1 MKNYNAIKLT
11 FVTLIIAAMTTII
24 GNLDVV
30 FSLLFSIVFVVL
42 NVRLISLIKI
52 KKFVILTLI
61 ANMIKLLLVFY
72 QSQYKNIPMG
82 GSDWVI
88 YDEVAQKLLLTGD
101 IREVILDLDVN
112 LFPKIVAIFYS
123 IFGVDNK
130 IIYYV
135 VFLCALT
142 TLVVFNKTVYLW
154 TNNSYTTALFTFLIG
169 IYPIQIIFS
178 ITFLREIPIQ
188 MLIILSFYHLTI
200 FLKQNH
206 LSNLLYAIMIAML
219 SSMMHAGT
227 LAILLVY
234 LLMMFMFNRKTKEIK
249 IHTTSIILFLVTL
262 LFLSKTP
269 LWELMTQKFSN
280 FDNISN
286 LTDMINTDRGNTSYA
301 LEFGN
306 GYLGVLLGSVY
317 KFLMFVLSPL
327 PWQVFNLET
336 VIAFFIDAI
345 PRYIILYQIV
355 MYIKRNKE
363 FRENNRTVLIII
375 VLIWFLVTLIFSIGT
390 NNYGTAM
397 RHRSKLYPIEFLMLA
412 LIHFHKREGRSE

>member
-206 LSNLLYAIMIAML
+206 LSNLLYAIIIAML

-249 IHTTSIILFLVTL
+249 IHTTSIIFFLVTL

>member
-206 LSNLLYAIMIAML
+206 LSNLLYAIIIAML

>member
-1 MKNYNAIKLT
+1 MKNYNTIKLT
-11 FVTLIIAAMTTII
+11 FVTLIIATITTII
-24 GNLDVV
+24 GNLDVI

-52 KKFVILTLI
+52 KKFVILTLM

-101 IREVILDLDVN
+101 IKGFILDLDVN

-286 LTDMINTDRGNTSYA
+286 LADMINTDRGNTSYA

-306 GYLGVLLGSVY
+306 SYLGVLLGSIY

-363 FRENNRTVLIII
+363 FRESNRTVLIII

-412 LIHFHKREGRSE
+412 LTHFHKREGRSE